1 MNAKE
6 ASEKASNERAI
17 INRDTRTEIY
27 KTINRLSGKGRYQC
41 YKNISHLYKD
51 EVKTLIKELRALG
64 YKVRR
69 DSFNTIYIR
78 WERKERS

>member
-6 ASEKASNERAI
+6 ASEKASNAREI
-17 INRDTRTEIY
+17 INRDTRTVLY
-27 KTINRLSGKGRYQC
+27 KTIKRLSGVGRYQC
-41 YKNISHLYKD
+41 YENTSHLYKD

-78 WERKERS
+78 WERKDRA